1 MKSPAHPL
9 RFPATRQR
17 QVGAAA
23 VEFALIALFAFIPL
37 VLGIMEFG
45 RLFYV
50 ANTVQEVTRR
60 AAREQVV
67 AWISQSSAIQRTAL
81 FHSGSSSGTV
91 TLPGGVEISNTN
103 VRLSFH
109 NNYADALSGSN
120 SITSGSPEANLVN
133 CLKNEIPC
141 VRYVRATLATAGG
154 APLNYSPMTGW
165 FGNLFKVPLPGAT
178 VIMPAEAV
186 GLL

>member
-1 MKSPAHPL
+1 MKHPL
-9 RFPATRQR
+9 QPYRHPASRHRQI
-17 QVGAAA
+17 GAAA

-67 AWISQSSAIQRTAL
+67 AWISQSSGIQRAAL
-81 FHSGSSSGTV
+81 FQSGSTGTV
-91 TLPGGVEISNTN
+91 SLPGGAEVSSAH

-109 NNYADALSGSN
+109 NTYADALSGSN
-120 SITSGSPEANLVN
+120 SVTSGTPESNLVN
-133 CLKNEIPC
+133 CLKSELPC
-141 VRYVRATLATAGG
+141 VRYVRATLSTAGG

-165 FGNLFKVPLPGAT
+165 FGDLFRVPLPGAT
-178 VIMPAEAV
+178 VIMPAEAL